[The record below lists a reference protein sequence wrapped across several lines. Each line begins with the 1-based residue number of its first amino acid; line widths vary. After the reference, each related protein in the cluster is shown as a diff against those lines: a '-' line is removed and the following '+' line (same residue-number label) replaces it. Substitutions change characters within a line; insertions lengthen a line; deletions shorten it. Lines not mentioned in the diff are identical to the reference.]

1 MSSIIFGGTVSMLT
15 IATPSNGWLIGY
27 DTDGILKQ
35 KDQFGIITDIKE
47 VGATGATGNNGPT
60 GATGNNGPT
69 GATGDAG
76 LIGPTGA
83 TGSDGPIG
91 PTGATGDAG
100 LIGPTGAT
108 GNAGLIGP
116 TGATGDAGPF
126 SIAPTVQE
134 IVSASNVTPTSS
146 DGLVIVSDQAEGL
159 TILDPTG
166 TWLQGQDLL
175 IRIKD
180 DGTTRLIAYGANYRE
195 IGVTLPTFTT
205 ANKTIYL
212 GIVYNDTDS
221 KWDVIGVSTE
231 I

>member
-1 MSSIIFGGTVSMLT
+1 MSSIIFGGTVSMST
-15 IATPSNGWLIGY
+15 IATPLNGWLIGY

-35 KDQFGIITDIKE
+35 KDQFGIITNIKE

-60 GATGNNGPT
+60 GATGNN
-69 GATGDAG
+69 
-76 LIGPTGA
+76 
-83 TGSDGPIG
+83 G

-134 IVSASNVTPTSS
+134 VSSAATVTPTNL
-146 DGLVIVSDQAEGL
+146 DGLVIIASQSEGL
-159 TILDPTG
+159 TLQNPTG
-166 TWLQGQDLL
+166 TWLQGQDLM
-175 IRIKD
+175 IRIRD
-180 DGTTRLIAYGANYRE
+180 NGTTQTIGYGLDYRA

-205 ANKTIYL
+205 ASKTIYL
-212 GIVYNDTDS
+212 ELWFLIDLS
-221 KWDVIGVSTE
+221 
-231 I
+231 